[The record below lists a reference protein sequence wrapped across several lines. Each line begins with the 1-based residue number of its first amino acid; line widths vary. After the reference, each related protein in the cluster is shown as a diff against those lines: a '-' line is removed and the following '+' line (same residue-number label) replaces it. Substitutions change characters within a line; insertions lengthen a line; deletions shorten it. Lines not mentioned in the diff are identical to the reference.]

1 MKNQDIKKKSESE
14 LLVLWDKKQILQIT
28 IEDLEAE
35 LKEFML
41 IQQNSKTKSERLQ
54 RSIEGLR
61 ERIERDKKRLYNI

>member
-1 MKNQDIKKKSESE
+1 MMLDDNFKKSEAE
-14 LLVLWDKKQILQIT
+14 LLALWDKKQSLQIT

-35 LKEFML
+35 LKEFIL

-61 ERIERDKKRLYNI
+61 DRIERDKKRLYNI